1 MTADQR
7 SALMQKGLAEL
18 MKRRAGYVLFVDAK
32 NGDNY
37 AEVSSDFRAEVSHR
51 RWPACKLPP
60 LAPSQLT
67 RLDRLGFRDSERNP
81 MQSYEGW
88 SLARMT
94 KNLESVFLEVYG
106 CPADFELT
114 VQSGE

>member
-7 SALMQKGLAEL
+7 AALFQKALADL
-18 MKRRAGYVLFVDAK
+18 MKRRSGYVLFVDAK

-60 LAPSQLT
+60 LSPAALQK
-67 RLDRLGFRDSERNP
+67 LDRLGFRESERNHS
-81 MQSYEGW
+81 QSFDGW
-88 SLARMT
+88 ALGRMV
-94 KNLESVFLEVYG
+94 KHLESVFVDVYG
-106 CPADFELT
+106 CPGNFELRIET
-114 VQSGE
+114 GE